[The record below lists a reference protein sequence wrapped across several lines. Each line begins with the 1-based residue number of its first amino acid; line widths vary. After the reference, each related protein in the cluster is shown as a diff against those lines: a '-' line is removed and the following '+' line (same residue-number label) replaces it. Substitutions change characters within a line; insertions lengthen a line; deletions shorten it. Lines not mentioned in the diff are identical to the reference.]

1 MCLMN
6 FLINRKWLWIA
17 KTEIINKVPFHVY
30 SPTNTFNIYTIFQL
44 KGDKLDTGKVLEEV
58 KSMVQLAKKN
68 GKEVDENKL
77 KSEMEKCGNQGK
89 YYCTW
94 EYFSVS
100 TSEEQKKT
108 AEKQDIFWGTGDET

>member
-1 MCLMN
+1 
-6 FLINRKWLWIA
+6 
-17 KTEIINKVPFHVY
+17 
-30 SPTNTFNIYTIFQL
+30 
-44 KGDKLDTGKVLEEV
+44 
-58 KSMVQLAKKN
+58 MVQLAKKN

-100 TSEEQKKT
+100 TSEEQKKRRKT
-108 AEKQDIFWGTGDET
+108 RHALGEMVMRRNLYY